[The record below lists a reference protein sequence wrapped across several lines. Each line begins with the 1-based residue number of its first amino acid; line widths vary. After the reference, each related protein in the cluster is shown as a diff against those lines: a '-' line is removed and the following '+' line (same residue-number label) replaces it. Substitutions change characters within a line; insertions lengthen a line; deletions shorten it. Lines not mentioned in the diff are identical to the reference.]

1 MMISW
6 WEFNPPRC
14 FSNWG
19 INSLRFGQDA
29 LEENNDGL
37 VESYVDGIPKND
49 LKWCLSIGAV
59 LFDGILNVDV
69 QP

>member
-1 MMISW
+1 
-6 WEFNPPRC
+6 
-14 FSNWG
+14 
-19 INSLRFGQDA
+19 LHFGQDA

-49 LKWCLSIGAV
+49 LKWCLSSGAV
-59 LFDGILNVDV
+59 LFDGILNVDA